1 MKYTFFSNLA
11 FQTVDL
17 FLFAKDSLTLN
28 SEMIFVREIYGSK
41 GVRYISKLGNCSAK
55 LATHYLPINFAQ
67 RHFQSCHYSSKGK
80 ITEIEKRRMI
90 YFTKLYFFHLNKL
103 IN

>member
-67 RHFQSCHYSSKGK
+67 RHFQSCKGK
-80 ITEIEKRRMI
+80 ITEIEIGTKKR
-90 YFTKLYFFHLNKL
+90 KKKKKEE
-103 IN
+103 

>member
-1 MKYTFFSNLA
+1 MKSTVQRAFGTFENWV
-11 FQTVDL
+11 T
-17 FLFAKDSLTLN
+17 
-28 SEMIFVREIYGSK
+28 
-41 GVRYISKLGNCSAK
+41 AK

-67 RHFQSCHYSSKGK
+67 RHFQSCKGK
-80 ITEIEKRRMI
+80 ITEIEIGTKKRKKKEKRRMI